1 VIGKSVPKGAASGV
15 LKNHYPGG
23 FESTMSR
30 GEAALILGVRRTA
43 SIKKIKEKHRK
54 LMVANHP
61 DAGGSPLVATKIN
74 QAKDLLL
81 KDMEPTVEDRQ

>member
-1 VIGKSVPKGAASGV
+1 LRASQ
-15 LKNHYPGG
+15 
-23 FESTMSR
+23 
-30 GEAALILGVRRTA
+30 
-43 SIKKIKEKHRK
+43 EKHRK

-81 KDMEPTVEDRQ
+81 KDMESTVDDKQ